1 MKGKIDMKKM
11 LFCMAFMPL
20 FIACYNN
27 EPQPQMNRINAHV
40 PNNDALYDRLNELS
54 ETYAYNNPNP
64 LFVLDTIDPND
75 PPISF
80 YNKRKWMIAQQ
91 DMDGFAKGFET
102 FGSIGGAIG
111 AIASIWAPLGIIAC
125 GGIGTL
131 AGGIPGGIAY
141 AVVWSKNI
149 AQQLREN
156 PNSGTQIFW
165 SDRYSLNIYEP
176 IYDYSQSIRL
186 FDDDIKYA
194 NIGYLHNYAI
204 TTINNTHSSLFDV
217 SPTDIV
223 NHVFENVFE
232 ASVGNEVA
240 YQQLYDYSY
249 AHIESDYEN
258 FNSSSTAMD
267 YDECIGIYFD
277 NLYRISETAWYSY
290 TNDFMEIVDE
300 ELRYSDEDRLMLI
313 NGCLSTF
320 YYSKCLWKLNAPNP
334 YSGKYILFNTQNGT
348 WQYVETN
355 DVWQLYNTI
364 LASGDSLV
372 LFVPYISNG
381 ELTSLFLYDI
391 FFSQNDIDGS
401 QYLNQIDNILNL
413 TIPSTLNLS
422 IGSIETAIQEGTYSF
437 QRIEDGFVVD
447 IIN

>member
-1 MKGKIDMKKM
+1 MRK
-11 LFCMAFMPL
+11 LLVCMAFLPL
-20 FIACYNN
+20 LLACNNN
-27 EPQPQMNRINAHV
+27 EPQMNKIKAHV
-40 PNNDALYDRLNELS
+40 RNDDELYDRLNELS

-64 LFVLDTIDPND
+64 LLVSDTINPNNL
-75 PPISF
+75 PISF
-80 YNKRKWMIAQQ
+80 YNKRNGLIAHE
-91 DMDGFAKGFET
+91 DARGYFIGN
-102 FGSIGGAIG
+102 GIGGLIGFGIG
-111 AIASIWAPLGIIAC
+111 ALIGIYTGPGVFICAERGYTYGGII
-125 GGIGTL
+125 GGVCYG
-131 AGGIPGGIAY
+131 AY
-141 AVVWSKNI
+141 KSI
-149 AQQLREN
+149 MYAQMLREN

-165 SDRYSLNIYEP
+165 SDKYLLNINEP
-176 IYDYSQSIRL
+176 IYDYSQSTTF

-232 ASVGNEVA
+232 ASEGNELA
-240 YQQLYDYSY
+240 YQQLYDVIYEN
-249 AHIESDYEN
+249 IESDYEN
-258 FNSSSTAMD
+258 YNSSSTAMED
-267 YDECIGIYFD
+267 DECIGIYFD

-290 TNDFMEIVDE
+290 TRDFMKIVDE
-300 ELRYSDEDRLMLI
+300 ELRYNDEDRLMLI

-437 QRIEDGFVVD
+437 QRIEDGYVFD
-447 IIN
+447 IN